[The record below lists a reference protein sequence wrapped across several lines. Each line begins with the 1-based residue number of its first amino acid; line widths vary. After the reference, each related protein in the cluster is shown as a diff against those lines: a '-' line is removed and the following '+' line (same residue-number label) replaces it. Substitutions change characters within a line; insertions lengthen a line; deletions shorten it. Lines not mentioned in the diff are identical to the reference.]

1 MKVKRFVV
9 QNEAGEQ
16 SGGAGG
22 SIKTITPEEF
32 EAVNAELARFKA
44 KHAESEKHLKNQ
56 EKAAKDAA
64 EEVARKNGD
73 VAALEK
79 SWQEKLNSEVAA
91 REARLAEYQGTINN
105 MTVGTTARSMAAE
118 LALQGSAEVLL
129 PHIERRLKVEIV
141 DGATSIRVLD
151 ATGKPSAMSVDE
163 LKAEILANK
172 AFAPLLVGS
181 KASGSGDVGK
191 KANIGAKSVSRGAF
205 DSMNPAEK
213 MAHIKG
219 GGVIAD

>member
-9 QNEAGEQ
+9 QNENNDDGSANN
-16 SGGAGG
+16 GGV
-22 SIKTITPEEF
+22 KVITPEEF
-32 EAVNAELARFKA
+32 EAVSAELARFKA

-56 EKAAKDAA
+56 EKAAKEAA

-79 SWQEKLNSEVAA
+79 SWQDKLNALASEKDGKLSAY
-91 REARLAEYQGTINN
+91 ESTINN
-105 MTVGTTARSMAAE
+105 MTVGATARSMAAE

-129 PHIERRLKVEIV
+129 PHIERRLKVEMV
-141 DGATSIRVLD
+141 DGATTIRVLD
-151 ATGKPSAMSVDE
+151 TSGKPSAMSIDE

-205 DSMNPAEK
+205 EGMNPAEK
-213 MAHIKG
+213 MAHIKA